1 MHIYNEHIRI
11 TSVYAHTHTYIYC
24 ITLRIICSD
33 NISVCTG
40 YGDFVNLNMYKCF
53 VHVCVNVV
61 NMYTAYT
68 DLSEHT
74 MTYQASQVG
83 LEQADGAA

>member
-1 MHIYNEHIRI
+1 MY
-11 TSVYAHTHTYIYC
+11 TCTHTYTVC
-24 ITLRIICSD
+24 LICSD
-33 NISVCTG
+33 NTSVCTG
-40 YGDFVNLNMYKCF
+40 YDDFVNLNMYKCF
-53 VHVCVNVV
+53 IHVCVNVV

-74 MTYQASQVG
+74 MTYQVSQVG